1 MLWSL
6 QLFAITAEWNWEAL
20 VPDGGISDLNW
31 HQEVNVVL
39 VQKKK
44 VGQLM
49 DRINCLKTG

>member
-20 VPDGGISDLNW
+20 VPDGSISDLNW

-39 VQKKK
+39 VQKKGWSAH
-44 VGQLM
+44 GQNKLP
-49 DRINCLKTG
+49 